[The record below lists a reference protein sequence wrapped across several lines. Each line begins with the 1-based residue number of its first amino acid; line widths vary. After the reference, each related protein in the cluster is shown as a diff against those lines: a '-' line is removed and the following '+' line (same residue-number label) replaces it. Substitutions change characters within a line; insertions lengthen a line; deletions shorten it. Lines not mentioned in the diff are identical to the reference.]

1 MTFLLLPPFLS
12 LSLPISYFFLSFSFG
27 FVSFLHV
34 CISTTLRYL
43 AVDVC
48 NGWILTSNTDY
59 LIGNWAYISFD
70 IAYGRGMSM
79 QTQSS
84 KWKCAIHV
92 DTRAW
97 NKQREAQESWF
108 CRFVLFLFS
117 SVHRSTSILFCSVS
131 NLIYTRVSNCFVAGP
146 VVSQFLA
153 CVPKIPLFIYSYHNY
168 SGRGRLLFFFL

>member
-1 MTFLLLPPFLS
+1 MWVSSSITLLHHDILVVAPFSLS

-70 IAYGRGMSM
+70 IAYGRGMCM

-97 NKQREAQESWF
+97 NKHREKRKRVGFADLF
-108 CRFVLFLFS
+108 CFCFLPYTV
-117 SVHRSTSILFCSVS
+117 VHRYCSVPCP
-131 NLIYTRVSNCFVAGP
+131 I
-146 VVSQFLA
+146 
-153 CVPKIPLFIYSYHNY
+153 
-168 SGRGRLLFFFL
+168 